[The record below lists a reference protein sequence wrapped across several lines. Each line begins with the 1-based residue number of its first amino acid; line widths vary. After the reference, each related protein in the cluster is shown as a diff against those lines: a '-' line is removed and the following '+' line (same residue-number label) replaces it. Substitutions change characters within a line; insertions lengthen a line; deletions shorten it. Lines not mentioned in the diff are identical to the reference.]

1 MRVGTHAEG
10 HYRFIEGIAAYSGGV
25 VAEPGHEVAHV
36 TLHEVV
42 PWREGFEIIDAHLA
56 AAGRPRQA
64 LCGTQLRCPEPYSF
78 RGFDAY
84 NADYR
89 GVLDAWDVCVDGL
102 NPVARSNVAPVL
114 DPPETQGLYAFSY
127 VRPVSSDA
135 GPSFVVAGSGEYDE
149 ATGIH
154 RDGDTTADGLKA
166 KASYVMAVM
175 SARLDA
181 LGVGWGDVSRT
192 NVYTAHATRGLADV
206 VWQGMGA
213 AREHGVHH
221 FNARPPIVGIEFE
234 MDLRGLDRERCLRA

>member
-1 MRVGTHAEG
+1 MGDPESTHLPDEPQRRAEKG
-10 HYRFIEGIAAYSGGV
+10 GQSAFGGGI
-25 VAEPGHEVAHV
+25 
-36 TLHEVV
+36 
-42 PWREGFEIIDAHLA
+42 
-56 AAGRPRQA
+56 
-64 LCGTQLRCPEPYSF
+64 
-78 RGFDAY
+78 
-84 NADYR
+84 
-89 GVLDAWDVCVDGL
+89 
-102 NPVARSNVAPVL
+102 
-114 DPPETQGLYAFSY
+114 
-127 VRPVSSDA
+127 
-135 GPSFVVAGSGEYDE
+135 
-149 ATGIH
+149 
-154 RDGDTTADGLKA
+154 GDTTADGLKA